1 MEIIDGSTEAELARM
16 QEATEAFST
25 GLREM
30 RGGMEGAVR
39 DLGSLETGLSQGLRR
54 AFDGLALDGRRLSDV
69 LAGLGRSM
77 AQTAYNAAMR
87 PVTDHFGGL
96 LAGGVNALVSAV
108 TPFARGGIV
117 NGPVLFPMQGGTGLM
132 GEAGPEA
139 IMPLARGADGRLGVQ
154 AQGTGAR
161 PVNVTINVSTPDLR
175 GFEQSRAQIAASVA
189 RAISQADRNR

>member
-16 QEATEAFST
+16 QEAMEAFST

>member
-1 MEIIDGSTEAELARM
+1 MEIIDGNGPDDMARM
-16 QEATEAFST
+16 QEAMDAFSL
-25 GLREM
+25 GLREL
-30 RGGMEGAVR
+30 RAGMEGAVR
-39 DLGSLETGLSQGLRR
+39 DLGSLERGFSQGLRR
-54 AFDGLALDGRRLSDV
+54 AFDGLMFEGRNLSDV

-96 LAGGVNALVSAV
+96 LAGAVSAV
-108 TPFARGGIV
+108 MPFAQGGV
-117 NGPVLFPMQGGTGLM
+117 VSGPTMFPMQGGVGLM

-154 AQGTGAR
+154 AQGGAR
-161 PVNVTINVSTPDLR
+161 PVNVTINVTTPDLQ

-189 RAISQADRNR
+189 RAISLADRNR

>member
-1 MEIIDGSTEAELARM
+1 MEIIDGSAEGELARM
-16 QEATEAFST
+16 QEAMEAFSA

-30 RGGMEGAVR
+30 RAGMDGAVR
-39 DLGSLETGLSQGLRR
+39 DLGALERGFSQGLRR
-54 AFDGLALDGRRLSDV
+54 AFDGIALDGRRLSDV
-69 LAGLGRSM
+69 LAGLGQSM

-96 LAGGVNALVSAV
+96 LAGGLGAAVSAV
-108 TPFARGGIV
+108 MPFAQGGVV
-117 NGPVLFPMQGGTGLM
+117 NGPTMFPMQGGVGLM

-139 IMPLARGADGRLGVQ
+139 IMPLARGPDGRLGVQ
-154 AQGTGAR
+154 AQGGAR